1 MGKSSE
7 AAPQPVNP
15 YTQANAQ
22 YGLATNSANY
32 NAALNRTNSQNPLGS
47 NTWDITGYD
56 RPPAAQNA
64 GGASSVD
71 GVPQGIQPSSGGSL
85 SSGSSA
91 FSPQLAQL
99 FATNPQLAA
108 QLLQSGALGSAGAS
122 GGASQGSGAPRYTN
136 TTSLAPQFQN
146 PLEKPIDTSGI
157 AGMPGGPSTTQDL
170 QTTRDAL
177 YNQQMAYIKPEQD
190 LQSEQLQSQLAAS
203 GATIGSPAYNN
214 EMDRLNREQT
224 FTNSQAQNN
233 AITAG
238 GAEQSR
244 LFGLG
249 QSALQSQITARD
261 APINEY
267 NALAS
272 PAAASATAQT
282 PDISGAFGQQYQ
294 GQLAGYNANVASN
307 NVDTSA
313 AGSLI
318 GTYLMY
324 LALA

>member
-1 MGKSSE
+1 MGKSSGD
-7 AAPQPVNP
+7 APQPVNP

-22 YGLATNSANY
+22 YGLATNTANY

-47 NTWDITGYD
+47 NSWQITGYD
-56 RPPAAQNA
+56 SPSGTQSNGGNNPAN
-64 GGASSVD
+64 G
-71 GVPQGIQPSSGGSL
+71 PQGIQPRSSIGPSL
-85 SSGSSA
+85 A
-91 FSPQLAQL
+91 M
-99 FATNPQLAA
+99 NPQLASLFASNPQLASTLLSQYGGSTGGGTA
-108 QLLQSGALGSAGAS
+108 Q
-122 GGASQGSGAPRYTN
+122 QGSGAPRYTN

-146 PLEKPIDTSGI
+146 PLEQPIDTSGI

-177 YNQQMAYIKPEQD
+177 YNQQMAYIQPEQD
-190 LQSEQLQSQLAAS
+190 LQTEQVQSQLANM

-267 NALAS
+267 NSLSS
-272 PAAASATAQT
+272 PGAASATAQT

-307 NVDTSA
+307 NADTSA

-324 LALA
+324 LALAA